1 MLNITIV
8 YNIVYILIH
17 IMYILL
23 IEVFFINYYH
33 SVGAVMMLISV
44 ELLFD

>member
-1 MLNITIV
+1 MLNITVV
-8 YNIVYILIH
+8 YNVVYTYTYYVYITNRSFLKK
-17 IMYILL
+17 
-23 IEVFFINYYH
+23 YYH